1 MSKLWSLH
9 QWWELYNVTHFFPGF
24 LWSVKSWQISIS
36 IKSINQ
42 YYRFIKAHSSFKF
55 LESISKNLP
64 SLGRYMVKTGWFM
77 VIRLVKH
84 LFSQLLVDAHWLETL
99 MWCHCIHKRLAFVLC
114 FPVWIYTLFNGWK
127 EQSEERMIQIH
138 YGAIFQYE
146 SEPAQPFPPFT
157 SRHRTGSQFHS
168 E

>member
-9 QWWELYNVTHFFPGF
+9 QWWDLYNVTHFFPGF
-24 LWSVKSWQISIS
+24 LWSVKKLTNIHIHEINNTDLLRSTLLSSSWSQ
-36 IKSINQ
+36 
-42 YYRFIKAHSSFKF
+42 F
-55 LESISKNLP
+55 LNICP
-64 SLGRYMVKTGWFM
+64 GGSLGRYMVKTGWFM

-99 MWCHCIHKRLAFVLC
+99 MWCHCIHKRLAFVLF

-138 YGAIFQYE
+138 HGAMFQYE